1 MGRKKV
7 NYNSKGIESLP
18 NDKPVLY
25 RIETASGN
33 LNYIGIAKRGRVNER
48 LSEHLDEIPGAK
60 VNIEQFSSIKDARE
74 KEQRVIKRNSPKYN
88 KQGT

>member
-7 NYNSKGIESLP
+7 NYNPKGIESLP

-33 LNYIGIAKRGRVNER
+33 SNYVGVAKRGRVNER
-48 LSEHLDEIPGAK
+48 L
-60 VNIEQFSSIKDARE
+60 
-74 KEQRVIKRNSPKYN
+74 
-88 KQGT
+88 

>member
-33 LNYIGIAKRGRVNER
+33 SNYIGIAKRGRVNER